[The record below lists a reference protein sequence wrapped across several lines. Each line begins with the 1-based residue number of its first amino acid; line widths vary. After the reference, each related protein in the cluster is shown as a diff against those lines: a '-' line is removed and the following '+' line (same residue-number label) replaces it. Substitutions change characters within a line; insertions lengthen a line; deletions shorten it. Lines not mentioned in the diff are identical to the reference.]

1 MSAYRLK
8 TPKPMRSRR
17 SGQVFII
24 FVFALLVLM
33 AVCVFTID
41 IGRMFL
47 VKAQLQNAVDSAALA
62 GGSELTTTNLSEDD
76 KNEVRS
82 EAEAFAGLNRVEGEP
97 LTLSEADIDFGHY
110 NEDTRTFIP
119 EAQASVIDSVRITG
133 THTADL
139 FFGGIFGWNEIAV
152 DNVVGVATKPRRYV
166 MFALDRSGSMCFDT
180 SGVTCEGEYQGT
192 GQPVLDSSAS
202 GWYYLPDYMYIGSNN
217 GSWQGRPW
225 FRAQSGRTDFLP
237 EHIKDHLRDG
247 EYFNFRPR
255 DNPDSIT
262 SGWIKVPLD
271 VTIEA
276 GPDPYD
282 YNWDY
287 IYSNYY
293 LWNYLYAD
301 GYFHVIY
308 NDTGYAHSTSPV
320 QPLQDSMDAAE
331 AFVDLMRPEDDRA
344 GLVTYAYDATLNQQ
358 LTTDMETVKDKLQSY
373 APHGATAEPDA
384 MEEALDELI
393 DSGRAE
399 GFGQRVMVLLT
410 DGNANTYHG
419 NSGYSSYTRTYELLG
434 EQVTSDI
441 DPDLAE
447 IMAQQAERAR
457 QNDVRIYCV
466 TFGDDVDTEV
476 HRVIAQHTNAAYYYA
491 ENHEDLTD
499 IFVDIF
505 RRLPPIITR

>member
-76 KNEVRS
+76 KIEVRS
-82 EAEAFAGLNRVEGEP
+82 EAKAFAGLNRVEGET
-97 LTLSEADIDFGHY
+97 LTLSDADIDFGHY

-180 SGVTCEGEYQGT
+180 NGVSEKHSPLEKDGEYYMEKS
-192 GQPVLDSSAS
+192 PS
-202 GWYYLPDYMYIGSNN
+202 GWYALPQYMYFNKGWRTAYFYARDDET
-217 GSWQGRPW
+217 GEV
-225 FRAQSGRTDFLP
+225 RTDFLP
-237 EHIKDHLRDG
+237 
-247 EYFNFRPR
+247 
-255 DNPDSIT
+255 DSIEST
-262 SGWIKVPLD
+262 LVAGKYWRFRSPEGGNRPSWLKAPGE
-271 VTIEA
+271 VTIYSYYPTSSWYA
-276 GPDPYD
+276 YD
-282 YNWDY
+282 YEGVPNACDY
-287 IYSNYY
+287 
-293 LWNYLYAD
+293 ATA
-301 GYFHVIY
+301 
-308 NDTGYAHSTSPV
+308 TGPV
-320 QPLQDSMDAAE
+320 QPLQSVMDAAC

-344 GLVTYAYDATLNQQ
+344 GLVTYASGASTESILTGDFAGLKET
-358 LTTDMETVKDKLQSY
+358 LTTFFPCGD
-373 APHGATAEPDA
+373 TAEPDA

-419 NSGYSSYTRTYELLG
+419 YSGYSSNTRTYELLG